1 MNLFT
6 FLPVAV
12 TLPPAILLGWARVP
26 LHPVWTARILATVAA
41 SATTS
46 VVGTALFVA
55 VNYGAT
61 LAPDAADR
69 LPEWML
75 FGDDSPVPSMFGVL
89 AVAVFVFACVVVGR
103 VVRRSV
109 SGTREARRLSRGV
122 LECDE
127 PVAMAVPGW
136 RDGGVLVSRGL
147 LRRLSGPELAI
158 VFRHEETHL
167 RHAHHRYLLV
177 GALSRAVLPFLRPL
191 DRRLRLAVERW
202 ADEETADAVGDRVLV
217 ARTIAKVA
225 LASTTSAAGAAGTA
239 GAAARDAGWGRG
251 VGRDLPGFAESQ
263 TVERV
268 RALLAAP
275 PARNPVTGPMALLG
289 SSLTTGPFAA
299 AAFQLDQAFGLPFI

>member
-12 TLPPAILLGWARVP
+12 TLPPAVLLGWTRVP
-26 LHPVWTARILATVAA
+26 LHPVWTARILVTVAGT
-41 SATTS
+41 ATTS
-46 VVGTALFVA
+46 AVGTALFVA

-75 FGDDSPVPSMFGVL
+75 FGDDEPVPSAFGVI
-89 AVAVFVFACVVVGR
+89 AVALFAFACVVAGR
-103 VVRRSV
+103 VVRRNV

-127 PVAMAVPGW
+127 PVAMAVPGR

-147 LRRLSGPELAI
+147 LRRLSGPELAV

-177 GALSRAVLPFLRPL
+177 GALTSAVLPFLRPL
-191 DRRLRLAVERW
+191 EARLRLALERW
-202 ADEETADAVGDRVLV
+202 ADEETADATGDRVLV
-217 ARTIAKVA
+217 AQTIAKVA
-225 LASTTSAAGAAGTA
+225 LAGTA
-239 GAAARDAGWGRG
+239 GRLGEGAGGG
-251 VGRDLPGFAESQ
+251 VVRDLPGFAESQ

-275 PARNPVTGPMALLG
+275 PARNPVTGPVALLG

-299 AAFQLDQAFGLPFI
+299 AALQLDRALGLPFL